1 MVKRLV
7 PKVGFSGQFTG
18 NVAGS
23 RGFNCCKGTNRYLVH
38 CFVRPKPRH
47 DGPGITVL
55 ARRFWTNTD

>member
-23 RGFNCCKGTNRYLVH
+23 RGFNCCKGTNRDLVH
-38 CFVRPKPRH
+38 CFVRPKTRH
-47 DGPGITVL
+47 DGSGMTVL
-55 ARRFWTNTD
+55 A